1 MSWLKI
7 KINCSY
13 IPVLLLLSVKID
25 SCRKYNAK
33 MGVLVNT
40 RFIKAVNDIQLV
52 IQKKVFSRTY
62 KKLPARTPF
71 FGVDVVQM
79 KC

>member
-1 MSWLKI
+1 M
-7 KINCSY
+7 
-13 IPVLLLLSVKID
+13 
-25 SCRKYNAK
+25 KYNAK

-52 IQKKVFSRTY
+52 IQKKVFSRTH
-62 KKLPARTPF
+62 KKLPARTPS